1 VIPVTEY
8 ETAIN
13 LKGSTNVWWKEG
25 EAGFDLSVLDKPQ
38 EVVME
43 LTDPETFEIFRA
55 RVRICSVESALS
67 EPNILKLF
75 NHESMGGR
83 DKEPVARIYVEI
95 VERIEE
101 PEVQVK
107 LHREKQR
114 FAQMRGEV
122 LKTLLAKDKKDD

>member
-1 VIPVTEY
+1 VIEY

-25 EAGFDLSVLDKPQ
+25 EASFDLSNIDEPK
-38 EVVME
+38 EMIME

-55 RVRICSVESALS
+55 RVKICKDESKLT
-67 EPNILKLF
+67 EPDVLKLV

-83 DKEPVARIYVEI
+83 GNEPVARIFVEI
-95 VERIEE
+95 EERIND
-101 PEVQVK
+101 PEVEVK

-114 FAQMRGEV
+114 FAQMKGQV
-122 LKTLLAKDKKDD
+122 LKTLLSKEKTER